1 MGDDTVMNGK
11 PLASI
16 VSAGMSKFG
25 KLDGV
30 SARELFSDAAREAF
44 EKCPNL
50 DPKKDVKALFV
61 GQMGESFEHQGH
73 TGPTVLDWI
82 GLLPIPAIRT
92 EAACSS
98 SAVAIR
104 TGLFAVMSGL
114 YDVVMVG
121 GVEKM
126 THRETSEVTEYLA
139 MACDYPFEQWQGATF
154 PGLFA
159 MVATA
164 HMHKYGTTEKQMAL
178 VAVKNHHN
186 GSMNPKAHMQKEI
199 TLEQALSSRVVAW
212 PLKLYDCSLIT
223 DGGSCLILTKPELAK
238 KFTDAPVHI
247 IGSGQASDTIGLYER
262 EVLTSLNAGKL
273 AGEQAFKMADV
284 TSEDL
289 DVAEVHDC
297 FTIAEIVA
305 YEDLGFCKPGEGGR
319 LVEEGQT
326 SIGGKIA
333 VNTSGGLKAKGHPVG
348 ATGVAQAYEVY
359 LQLTNQ
365 AGKRQVK
372 DAEIGLTHNI
382 GGLGATG
389 VVNIYKRG

>member
-1 MGDDTVMNGK
+1 MEDSHMHGK

-16 VSAGMSKFG
+16 VTAGMSKFG
-25 KLDGV
+25 RRDGV
-30 SARELFSDAAREAF
+30 CARELFAEAAAEAF
-44 EKCPNL
+44 QKCPNL
-50 DPKKDVKALFV
+50 NPKKDIKALFV

-73 TGPTVLDWI
+73 TGPTVADWI

-92 EAACSS
+92 EAACGS
-98 SAVAIR
+98 SATSIRAAI
-104 TGLFAVMSGL
+104 FAIMSGL

-126 THRETSEVTEYLA
+126 THRTTPEVTEYLA

-164 HMHKYGTTEKQMAL
+164 HMHRYGTTEKQMAM

-186 GSMNPKAHMQKEI
+186 GAMNPKAHMQKEI

-223 DGGSCLILTKPELAK
+223 DGGSCIILTKPDLAK
-238 KFTDAPVHI
+238 KFTDTPVHI

-262 EVLTSLNAGKL
+262 EALTSLSAGKL
-273 AGEQAFKMADV
+273 AGEEAYQMAGV
-284 TSEDL
+284 KSEDI
-289 DVAEVHDC
+289 DAAEVHDC

-326 SIGGKIA
+326 NIGGRIA

-348 ATGVAQAYEVY
+348 ATGVAQAIEIY
-359 LQLTNQ
+359 LQLTEQ
-365 AGKRQVK
+365 AEKRQVK
-372 DAEIGLTHNI
+372 GAETGLTHNI

-389 VVNIYKRG
+389 VVNVYRRG